1 MHLHKLRMA
10 FADAEFIGYWQR
22 PLVTCAPEGP
32 LASAW
37 VDRERGRA
45 LVVVSNLPNEPW
57 SGTVTFDRE
66 ALGLAAD
73 APAYDAMFDEPLPMD
88 GDTLSLEMEPQR
100 YRLIIF
106 GDRVP
111 VPENARID

>member
-1 MHLHKLRMA
+1 MR
-10 FADAEFIGYWQR
+10 
-22 PLVTCAPEGP
+22 
-32 LASAW
+32 AS
-37 VDRERGRA
+37 RA
-45 LVVVSNLPNEPW
+45 AR
-57 SGTVTFDRE
+57 GTVTFDRE
-66 ALGLAAD
+66 ARGLAAD

-88 GDTLSLEMEPQR
+88 GDTLSLEIEPQR

>member
-1 MHLHKLRMA
+1 MRCEPA
-10 FADAEFIGYWQR
+10 
-22 PLVTCAPEGP
+22 GP

-37 VDRERGRA
+37 VDRVGGRA

-66 ALGLAAD
+66 LLGIAAD
-73 APAYDAMFDEPLPMD
+73 AQPVDAMFDEPIALD
-88 GDTLSLEMEPQR
+88 GDTVTLDIEPQR

-111 VPENARID
+111 IPDNARID

>member
-1 MHLHKLRMA
+1 MR
-10 FADAEFIGYWQR
+10 
-22 PLVTCAPEGP
+22 
-32 LASAW
+32 AS
-37 VDRERGRA
+37 RA
-45 LVVVSNLPNEPW
+45 AR
-57 SGTVTFDRE
+57 GTVTFDRE